1 VVHPD
6 DGVRF
11 GLRVL
16 LQKPEAG
23 HAEQKE
29 AGMKPAAALIGPMMQ
44 SISQGTG
51 NDHMDALH
59 RYRAEKD

>member
-1 VVHPD
+1 
-6 DGVRF
+6 
-11 GLRVL
+11 
-16 LQKPEAG
+16 
-23 HAEQKE
+23 
-29 AGMKPAAALIGPMMQ
+29 MKPAATLIGPMMQ